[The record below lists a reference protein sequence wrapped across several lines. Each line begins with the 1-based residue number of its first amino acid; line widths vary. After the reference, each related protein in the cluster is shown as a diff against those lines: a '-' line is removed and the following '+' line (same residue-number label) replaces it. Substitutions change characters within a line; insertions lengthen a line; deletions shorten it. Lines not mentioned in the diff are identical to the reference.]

1 MRLFI
6 ALLSGT
12 EMDVASGAMK
22 MKSGGF
28 AEELCGFVAVLLCR
42 GFWIILNWGLLLLS
56 ICRISLLL

>member
-1 MRLFI
+1 
-6 ALLSGT
+6 
-12 EMDVASGAMK
+12 MDVASRAMK

-28 AEELCGFVAVLLCR
+28 AEELCGFFAVLLCR